1 MTCAKQGLACS
12 KVSSHQVPKCFGARF
27 IVDLFEICR
36 RLLSPTE
43 ELDRS
48 KLRTGELPRLG
59 QRGGDHSLHRE
70 TGCRG
75 VRRLQ
80 ESLGSSELG
89 GEIRLR
95 ASSALYHYA
104 GQ

>member
-36 RLLSPTE
+36 RLLSSTE

-48 KLRTGELPRLG
+48 ELRTGELPRLG
-59 QRGGDHSLHRE
+59 QRGGNHSLNRE

-75 VRRLQ
+75 VRRLE
-80 ESLGSSELG
+80 ESLGSSELS
-89 GEIRLR
+89 GEVRFG
-95 ASSALYHYA
+95 APSSFHDYA
-104 GQ
+104 C